1 MNWPN
6 GIRSRIEA
14 LKAFVVT
21 GTLVAYAFIW
31 GVFVMCDAVEHRE
44 AQFTMAHFLLTLGMA
59 MAYWAF
65 CRCREDYYK
74 YRNG

>member
-1 MNWPN
+1 
-6 GIRSRIEA
+6 
-14 LKAFVVT
+14 
-21 GTLVAYAFIW
+21 
-31 GVFVMCDAVEHRE
+31 MCDAVEHRE